1 MIIYELSLG
10 HLHAVYGHVWSCIIY
25 TLGHFIKNAIHH
37 IPGFPC
43 SVLLQKPSFSSAPRL
58 LEVQL

>member
-37 IPGFPC
+37 HR
-43 SVLLQKPSFSSAPRL
+43 SLLAPPAPHL
-58 LEVQL
+58 LEMQLRN